1 MANTDSSDEMA
12 RLEEFEERDSSARHT
27 KSSDSFLWLL
37 SSSLIIVVLLIILS
51 LQLAFSTEILIAFAL
66 CALIL
71 CGFIYRDRNR
81 GATMLS
87 EIDENELTE
96 TTVSQREYEKQEE
109 GGQSELDQQELSPFE
124 ELVRSALDS
133 IPYDFQEHMQNVV
146 VQVEDEPDKETLE
159 RVGTRE
165 GMTLLGLY
173 HGVPITAWG
182 YQRAL
187 LPQHITIYQNT
198 IERYC
203 EHDPE
208 RIREQVRATVL
219 HEVAHHFGISHE
231 EMPIWI
237 R

>member
-1 MANTDSSDEMA
+1 MPDTDSSDEMT
-12 RLEEFEERDSSARHT
+12 RMEEFEERDFPARRAQSSR
-27 KSSDSFLWLL
+27 SFLWLL
-37 SSSLIIVVLLIILS
+37 SSSLAIVVLCIILN
-51 LQLAFSTEILIAFAL
+51 LQLASSTKILIVFAL
-66 CALIL
+66 FALIL
-71 CGFIYRDRNR
+71 CGIIYLDSNR
-81 GATMLS
+81 STTMLP
-87 EIDENELTE
+87 EIDENEPIE
-96 TTVSQREYEKQEE
+96 TTASQGEYEQQEE

-133 IPYDFQEHMQNVV
+133 IPYDLQERMQNLV
-146 VQVEDEPDKETLE
+146 VQVEDEPSKETLE

-165 GMTLLGLY
+165 GETLLGLY

-182 YQRAL
+182 HQRAL

-219 HEVAHHFGISHE
+219 HEVAHHLGISHE